1 MVQLDGQSRLGAR
14 GHQVGA
20 GHTHLNLNVEKFMPH
35 SIPVWMLSDAVAEK
49 TGYPPEPGR
58 PLIDWNLHRD
68 EQRAGR
74 LLFVTSRNQEL
85 DLVAFALLF
94 LPRTGSY
101 ASVPDDLFYVL
112 PKFRGGGLEEA
123 LKAMIQEKFD
133 AAAKS

>member
-1 MVQLDGQSRLGAR
+1 MIYQF
-14 GHQVGA
+14 
-20 GHTHLNLNVEKFMPH
+20 EKFMPH

-85 DLVAFALLF
+85 DLVGFALLF
-94 LPRTGSY
+94 LVNARTY
-101 ASVPDDLFYVL
+101 VPESALRYVL
-112 PKFRGGGLEEA
+112 PKFRDQGVEEA
-123 LKAMIQEKFD
+123 IDLMIEGKLNE
-133 AAAKS
+133 AARA